1 MRRKRGNVTQVGGG
15 SNRPP
20 RPFIIVRSAFDGVVQ
35 LLRLPLDTSE
45 NYVVD
50 LHQAVTTD
58 AKMQLLESSSK
69 GNIKWYLKLGVRFH
83 RAIDVEQVTD
93 PPIYFST
100 EPVASTSANPLEL
113 QLLIA
118 LRQLWQDVDIFE
130 QNGKYD
136 RILLFKDQGILHS
149 GLCILAKLYRSLVQ

>member
-1 MRRKRGNVTQVGGG
+1 M
-15 SNRPP
+15 
-20 RPFIIVRSAFDGVVQ
+20 Q

-50 LHQAVTTD
+50 LHQAVITD

-83 RAIDVEQVTD
+83 RAINVEQVTD

-130 QNGKYD
+130 QNGNYNK
-136 RILLFKDQGILHS
+136 ILRFEDHVILHS
-149 GLCILAKLYRSLVQ
+149 RICILAKLYRSLVQ

>member
-1 MRRKRGNVTQVGGG
+1 MRRKRGIVSQYGGG
-15 SNRPP
+15 TGEPP
-20 RPFIIVRSAFDGVVQ
+20 RSFTTVQSAFDGAVQ

-83 RAIDVEQVTD
+83 RAINVEQVTD

-100 EPVASTSANPLEL
+100 EPVTSTSDNPLEL

>member
-1 MRRKRGNVTQVGGG
+1 M
-15 SNRPP
+15 
-20 RPFIIVRSAFDGVVQ
+20 Q
-35 LLRLPLDTSE
+35 LLRLQLESSE

-50 LHQAVTTD
+50 LHRAVTTD
-58 AKMQLLESSSK
+58 AREQLLERSSE
-69 GNIKWYLKLGVRFH
+69 GNIKWYLKLGVRFR
-83 RAIDVEQVTD
+83 RAIDVEQVTA
-93 PPIYFST
+93 PPIFFST

-136 RILLFKDQGILHS
+136 SILLFEDHGILHS
-149 GLCILAKLYRSLVQ
+149 GLYILALLYQSLVQ